1 MDIQREGVNKGLG
14 MRYIQEHEH
23 ISRDECLAFGDQ
35 MNDYALLKSVKY
47 GFAMENAVDEIKK
60 LAYGI
65 TDSNEDQGCLKIIKK
80 ALRKNKEQASHLL

>member
-1 MDIQREGVNKGLG
+1 MNVLPFK
-14 MRYIQEHEH
+14 H
-23 ISRDECLAFGDQ
+23 Q

-65 TDSNEDQGCLKIIKK
+65 TDSNENQGCLKIIKK
-80 ALRKNKEQASHLL
+80 ALRKIKSRPLTTCFKIEITMILDIK

>member
-1 MDIQREGVNKGLG
+1 
-14 MRYIQEHEH
+14 
-23 ISRDECLAFGDQ
+23 
-35 MNDYALLKSVKY
+35 MNDYALLESVKY